1 MFNNSNALS
10 VIIDKRAFSAA
21 GNKTKSAE
29 RVALCRREKI
39 RSCIMRKMFF
49 TLAVAMLATPV
60 WATVTITATDL
71 GEGVVAIDY
80 SSDDA
85 ELVRAFALDITV
97 DAGTI
102 EAVGDFNVGD
112 NNNGYGIFPANFSRY
127 ITVDPETGEVSDW
140 GVAGYTP
147 VADGSDPG
155 ALGGLGTNGITIEMG
170 SLYDTKAPPKQGRLC
185 TVTCSE
191 MCLLT
196 VTTNA
201 TRGNVVLEDASEAT
215 VDLTGATNVQI
226 GAVAPQSYTGPQ
238 MDEWVVVGSPECWL
252 ASINPRQCHGDAD
265 GKSQGENKYWVST
278 NDLNILIE
286 AWNKPLESL
295 TGNQICADFDHMPQ
309 GEQKYR
315 VSTNDLD
322 ILIANWQLADAP
334 APDCP

>member
-1 MFNNSNALS
+1 M
-10 VIIDKRAFSAA
+10 DKRVFSAA

-29 RVALCRREKI
+29 CVALCGREKI

-49 TLAVAMLATPV
+49 ALAVAMLATPV
-60 WATVTITATDL
+60 WATVTITANDL

-97 DAGTI
+97 DVGTI

-112 NNNGYGIFPANFSRY
+112 NNNGYGIFPGNFSRY
-127 ITVDPETGEVSDW
+127 ITVDPVTGEVTDW
-140 GVAGYTP
+140 GVDGYTP

-191 MCLLT
+191 TCLLT

-215 VDLTGATNVQI
+215 VDLAGATNY
-226 GAVAPQSYTGPQ
+226 QSALVHQRPTPVRKWTNGLLLVSLIVGVPVLTRDSAMVTQMVSLRVKTNTGYQP
-238 MDEWVVVGSPECWL
+238 
-252 ASINPRQCHGDAD
+252 
-265 GKSQGENKYWVST
+265 T
-278 NDLNILIE
+278 
-286 AWNKPLESL
+286 
-295 TGNQICADFDHMPQ
+295 T
-309 GEQKYR
+309 
-315 VSTNDLD
+315 
-322 ILIANWQLADAP
+322 
-334 APDCP
+334 